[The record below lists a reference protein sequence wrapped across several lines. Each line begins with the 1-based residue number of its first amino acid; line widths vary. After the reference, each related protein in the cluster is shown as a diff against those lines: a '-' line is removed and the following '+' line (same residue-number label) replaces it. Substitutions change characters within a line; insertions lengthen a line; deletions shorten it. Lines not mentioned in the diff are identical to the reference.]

1 MSGIVRPVNKHGG
14 AAEGR
19 CEKKRWRYYAGSGY
33 TLPTE
38 GPSPPRMRCI
48 FSRRA
53 FSSSQSGLAQGAP
66 YDASAWRAVVRVLRS
81 PLPGSFTRSLSSPLH
96 DLGSILFPSPCRL
109 CSGPLLRVT
118 AAPVCDDCLGR
129 LLPQHQNLCARCG
142 ESLGMDTYGIT
153 AGQECQVCRLVPPPF
168 HRAVAYGA
176 YREEMRR
183 ALHLLKYEGIT
194 AMARPLGA
202 LLAEAMLMLDTTAA
216 MTVVA
221 VPLFASREW
230 SRGYNQSV
238 LLAESAIATLQ
249 KTRPAWRLQ
258 TAHSALTRKRDT
270 ESHFQLAPHQ
280 RRENLKGAFAV
291 MEKTRIEGR
300 TILLIDD
307 IYTTGATAR
316 ECAHTLLAAGA
327 ASVYVATLARAQV
340 ESFTAW
346 QPPDTAQAVH

>member
-1 MSGIVRPVNKHGG
+1 
-14 AAEGR
+14 
-19 CEKKRWRYYAGSGY
+19 
-33 TLPTE
+33 
-38 GPSPPRMRCI
+38 
-48 FSRRA
+48 
-53 FSSSQSGLAQGAP
+53 
-66 YDASAWRAVVRVLRS
+66 
-81 PLPGSFTRSLSSPLH
+81 LH

-118 AAPVCDDCLGR
+118 AAPVCDECLGR

-142 ESLGMDTYGIT
+142 ESLGMDTYGLT

-194 AMARPLGA
+194 AMAQPLGA
-202 LLAEAMLMLDTTAA
+202 LLAEAMLMLDSTAA

-221 VPLFASREW
+221 VPLFAAREW
-230 SRGYNQSV
+230 RRGYNQSV
-238 LLAESAIATLQ
+238 LLAESALATL
-249 KTRPAWRLQ
+249 RSEAPAWRLQ
-258 TAHSALTRKRDT
+258 TAHNALIRKRDT

-280 RRENLKGAFAV
+280 RRENLKNAFAV
-291 MEKTRIEGR
+291 VEKARIEGR
-300 TILLIDD
+300 SILLIDD

-316 ECAHTLLAAGA
+316 ECARTLLAAGA

-346 QPPDTAQAVH
+346 QPPDVAAVH

>member
-1 MSGIVRPVNKHGG
+1 
-14 AAEGR
+14 
-19 CEKKRWRYYAGSGY
+19 
-33 TLPTE
+33 
-38 GPSPPRMRCI
+38 MRCI

-53 FSSSQSGLAQGAP
+53 FSSSQSGPAQGAP

-81 PLPGSFTRSLSSPLH
+81 PLPGSLNRSLAAPLH
-96 DLGSILFPSPCRL
+96 DLGSVLFPSPCRL

-118 AAPVCDDCLGR
+118 AAPVCDSCLAR
-129 LLPQHQNLCARCG
+129 LLPQHNDLCARCG
-142 ESLGMDTYGIT
+142 ESLGMDTYGLT

-194 AMARPLGA
+194 AMAQPLGA
-202 LLAEAMLMLDTTAA
+202 LLAQAMLMLNTPEA

-221 VPLFASREW
+221 VPLFAAREW
-230 SRGYNQSV
+230 RRGYNQSI
-238 LLAESAIATLQ
+238 LLAESALATL
-249 KTRPAWRLQ
+249 RSEAPAWRLQ
-258 TAHSALTRKRDT
+258 TAHSALIRKRDT
-270 ESHFQLAPHQ
+270 ETHFQLAPHQ
-280 RRENLKGAFAV
+280 RRENLKNAFAV
-291 MEKTRIEGR
+291 AEKARIAGR
-300 TILLIDD
+300 DILLVDD

-316 ECAHTLLAAGA
+316 ECARTLLAAGA

-346 QPPDTAQAVH
+346 QPPDVTAVH